1 MSVHLSYALIIDLL
15 GTTAFTISGVYAA
28 MEKKLDLF
36 GMLVIGFVTAIGGGT
51 IRDVLIGNTP
61 VTWMRDLR
69 TPLVILAA
77 AVITILFRRMVRN
90 MKITL
95 FLFDSLGLG
104 LFTIIGIQKGLVV
117 HIHPAICVA
126 LGTITGCFGG
136 VIRDLLLREIPVL
149 FRKEIYAT
157 ACIAGGICYLLLR
170 NICSE
175 AISETV
181 AILLIFGIRLFSV
194 KYNWRLPSV

>member
-1 MSVHLSYALIIDLL
+1 MSFSYALIIDLL
-15 GTTAFTISGVYAA
+15 GTAAFTISGVYAA

-36 GMLVIGFVTAIGGGT
+36 GVLVIGFVTAIGGGT

-61 VTWMRDLR
+61 VSWMRDIT
-69 TPLVILAA
+69 TPLVILLTA
-77 AVITILFRRMVRN
+77 ILTILFKRLVRN
-90 MKITL
+90 LKVTL

-104 LFTIIGIQKGLVV
+104 LFTIIGIQKGLAAN
-117 HIHPAICVA
+117 IHPAICVA

-157 ACIAGGICYLLLR
+157 ACIAGGIVYLGLR
-170 NICSE
+170 ALCSE
-175 AISETV
+175 AIAETV
-181 AILLIFGIRLFSV
+181 SIALIFGIRLLSV
-194 KYNWRLPSV
+194 KLNWRLPSV